1 MKLVDKNLRL
11 LIFLS
16 LIIPVIT
23 FVPIPLKYSSIIAQ
37 SELKCDEQLTLAE
50 EKYNVGNWQ
59 EAIELIEQCL
69 NTKDVSEIERG
80 GAYRLLGLVYIATE
94 LEKDAIDALRN
105 FLIMVPNYK
114 VDPERD
120 PPQLTEI
127 IGNILQTLNPTIT
140 RITPNKATVDDK
152 RFTMTVD
159 GIDFVYGS
167 VVQFNGEDRAT
178 NFISSSQ
185 LTAEIPSTDLVKD
198 GEYDISVHSPVLGG
212 KTSNMEKFIVKS
224 SGGVPWTWIG
234 IGAGAVAAGVVAILV
249 LGNGD
254 EDVPPETLADPPVR
268 P

>member
-1 MKLVDKNLRL
+1 MKLLYKILPL
-11 LIFLS
+11 HIFLS
-16 LIIPVIT
+16 FILPVFI
-23 FVPIPLKYSSIIAQ
+23 FLLIPLKYSSIIAQ
-37 SELKCDEQLTLAE
+37 SQLKCDKQLTQAE
-50 EKYNVGNWQ
+50 EKYNVGDWP
-59 EAIELIEQCL
+59 EAIELIEHCL

-80 GAYRLLGLVYIATE
+80 RAYRLLGLVYIATE
-94 LEKDAIDALRN
+94 LEKDAKDALRN
-105 FLIMVPNYK
+105 FLILVPNYK

-140 RITPNKATVDDK
+140 RITPNKATEGDK
-152 RFTMTVD
+152 GFTMTVD

-185 LTAEIPSTDLVKD
+185 LTVEIPSTDLVKD
-198 GEYDISVHSPVLGG
+198 GEYDISVNSPVLGG
-212 KTSNMEKFIVKS
+212 KTSNLEKFTVKS
-224 SGGVPWTWIG
+224 SGGGPWTWIG

-254 EDVPPETLADPPVR
+254 DPPEETIADPPVR

>member
-1 MKLVDKNLRL
+1 MQ
-11 LIFLS
+11 
-16 LIIPVIT
+16 
-23 FVPIPLKYSSIIAQ
+23 YSSVFAQ
-37 SELKCDEQLTLAE
+37 SQLKCDKQLTQAE
-50 EKYNVGNWQ
+50 EKYNVGDWP

-69 NTKDVSEIERG
+69 NTKDVSEIEKGR
-80 GAYRLLGLVYIATE
+80 AYRLLGLVYIATE
-94 LEKDAIDALRN
+94 LEKDANDALRN

-140 RITPNKATVDDK
+140 RITPNKATEGDK
-152 RFTMTVD
+152 GFTITVD

-167 VVQFNGEDRAT
+167 VVQFNGEERAT

-185 LTAEIPSTDLVKD
+185 LTAEIPSSDLVKE
-198 GEYDISVHSPVLGG
+198 GEYEVMVNSPMMDG
-212 KTSNMEKFIVKS
+212 KTSNMEKFKVES
-224 SGGVPWTWIG
+224 SDGPPWTWIG

-254 EDVPPETLADPPVR
+254 KDDPPETIADPPVR